1 MLSTSGA
8 TPIRSV
14 YGADPDNQFGD
25 LYVPPGQGPFPVVAV
40 IHGGW
45 WKHNQTLDSYPTRHI
60 VSFIL
65 SLGTHAVWNLE
76 FRRMEA
82 QGANI
87 AAPWPAVLADVADG
101 IDHLRVL
108 AEVHRLDLAS
118 LTILGHSAGAHLA
131 AWAACR
137 KAIAPD
143 GVLFRPKALHPACVG
158 LLAGIFDISDAASLE
173 QPGQVVRFLGGK
185 PANLPGRRA
194 MSCPATLGLNPEV
207 RGILVHGDRDT
218 AVRPEQSRAFQR
230 QFPDQLA
237 LEICYGGHFAMLPNG
252 DDPAPYWA
260 DLQTRIAALLT
271 A

>member
-1 MLSTSGA
+1 MLSTSKA

-25 LYVPPGQGPFPVVAV
+25 LYVPEGQGPFPVVVV

-45 WKHNQTLDSYPTRHI
+45 WKDNQTLDSYPTRHI
-60 VSFIL
+60 VSHIL
-65 SLGTHAVWNLE
+65 SLGTRAVWNLE

-82 QGANI
+82 QGANTT
-87 AAPWPAVLADVADG
+87 APWPAVLADVADG

-108 AEVHRLDLAS
+108 AESRCLDLAA
-118 LTILGHSAGAHLA
+118 LTVLGHSAGAHLT

-137 KAIAPD
+137 KAIAPG

-158 LLAGIFDISDAASLE
+158 LLAGIFDLSDAASLE
-173 QPGQVVRFLGGK
+173 QPGQVSRFLGDE
-185 PANLPGRRA
+185 PASVSERRA
-194 MSCPATLGLNPEV
+194 MNCPATLGLNPEV
-207 RGILVHGDRDT
+207 RGILVHGDGDT

-230 QFPDQLA
+230 QFPDQLT
-237 LEICYGGHFAMLPNG
+237 LEICSGGHFAMLPYG
-252 DDPAPYWA
+252 DDPAPYWIE
-260 DLQTRIAALLT
+260 LQMRIAALLT